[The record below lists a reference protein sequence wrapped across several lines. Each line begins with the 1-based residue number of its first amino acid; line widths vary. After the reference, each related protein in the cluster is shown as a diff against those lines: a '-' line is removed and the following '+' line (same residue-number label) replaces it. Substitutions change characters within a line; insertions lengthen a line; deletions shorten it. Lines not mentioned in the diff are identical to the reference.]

1 MNRAA
6 RLLAT
11 VWRLTLLL
19 YAFHFYGS
27 ALLRMAAVR

>member
-19 YAFHFYGS
+19 YAFHFYGK
-27 ALLRMAAVR
+27 LEDAARLFS